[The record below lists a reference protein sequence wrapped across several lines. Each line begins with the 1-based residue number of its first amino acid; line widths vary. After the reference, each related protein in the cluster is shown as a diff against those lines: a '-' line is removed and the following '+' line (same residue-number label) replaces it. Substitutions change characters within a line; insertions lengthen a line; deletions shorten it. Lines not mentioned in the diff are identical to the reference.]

1 MGTIMHGGNLYG
13 GGGGGGATYTAG
25 TGIEITAQNVIN
37 AKEVSLTQAQYNALQ
52 TIDPD
57 TLYFITDAGGG
68 GGGGGGG
75 VDDVKI
81 NNVSIVVNNV
91 ANIPTTSTATSGS
104 TDLITSGGVY
114 AAIDS
119 AITQVLAASY

>member
-13 GGGGGGATYTAG
+13 GGGGGATYTAG
-25 TGIEITAQNVIN
+25 TGIDITAQNVIN
-37 AKEVSLTQAQYNALQ
+37 AKEVALTQAQYDALQ

-57 TLYFITDAGGG
+57 TVYFITDAGGG

>member
-1 MGTIMHGGNLYG
+1 MPKQFLDLNGLS
-13 GGGGGGATYTAG
+13 TYHE
-25 TGIEITAQNVIN
+25 GITDYVDSRAVE
-37 AKEVSLTQAQYNALQ
+37 LTQDEYDDLVDEGAV
-52 TIDPD
+52 DPNV
-57 TLYFITDAGGG
+57 TYFITDAGGG

-75 VDDVKI
+75 VEDVKI
-81 NNVSIVVNNV
+81 NNVSIVTNNV